1 MPFLEAGARGRRPW
15 RPRSKA
21 KAPCSRLFPSAT
33 SGGPGRPKRSR
44 QRFGRHTRPRDRE
57 LQVGGRACPLP
68 RLRQQEAQ
76 GAPSTSTQR
85 LHRQPPLQRL
95 GGVGGPSLQQGGQQG
110 QPRSRLA
117 KQAAEPCFL
126 GLVGLLLQ
134 HNSLESL
141 VVRTSALVR
150 TER

>member
-21 KAPCSRLFPSAT
+21 KAPCSRLFPSAA
-33 SGGPGRPKRSR
+33 SGGRGRPKRSR
-44 QRFGRHTRPRDRE
+44 QRSGRNTRPRERGSPG
-57 LQVGGRACPLP
+57 GGRARPLP

-76 GAPSTSTQR
+76 GAPPTSTQR

-95 GGVGGPSLQQGGQQG
+95 GIVGSPGLQQGGQQG
-110 QPRSRLA
+110 QPRPRLA
-117 KQAAEPCFL
+117 QQAAEPCLL
-126 GLVGLLLQ
+126 GLVGLLL

-141 VVRTSALVR
+141 VVRTSAPVR